1 MNRGKI
7 MIYEFEKIDLM
18 TVNKDNPLELCLG
31 ISDEIQWK
39 HHIEEHL
46 LLLQEKLNN
55 YVTYIINKG
64 YESVV
69 SGREFNSFSINI
81 YFASTPD
88 EKAISFLQSFQ
99 DVLLQDEL
107 PIRITCEVVEPD
119 SQ

>member
-1 MNRGKI
+1 MNKGKI
-7 MIYEFEKIDLM
+7 MIYEFEKIDLL
-18 TVNKDNPLELCLG
+18 TVNKGNPLELCLG